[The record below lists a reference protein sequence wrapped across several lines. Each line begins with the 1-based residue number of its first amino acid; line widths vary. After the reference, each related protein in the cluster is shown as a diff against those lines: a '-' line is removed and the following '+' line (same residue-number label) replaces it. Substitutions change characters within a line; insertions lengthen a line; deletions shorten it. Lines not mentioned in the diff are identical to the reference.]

1 MSDDPAALDVLGVDN
16 ILLAVG
22 DLVVALGFYRDRLGL
37 PVKFQLPVIG
47 IACFRL
53 GPEEPG
59 LIVRAGAVHERSA
72 RETPRV
78 WLEVRDARAA
88 AVELVHRGV
97 TPLNEAF
104 EVATGWAVEVADPWG
119 NVIGLTDYT
128 KDPSR
133 ARPVRTAG

>member
-1 MSDDPAALDVLGVDN
+1 VTDETGALEVLGVDN
-16 ILLAVG
+16 VLLAVG
-22 DLVVALGFYRDRLGL
+22 DLEPAVGFYGDRLGL
-37 PVKFQLPVIG
+37 PLKFQLPEVG

-53 GPEEPG
+53 GAEEPG
-59 LIVRAGAVHERSA
+59 LVVRAGAVHPRDP

-88 AVELVHRGV
+88 AVELRDRGI
-97 TPLNEAF
+97 TPLTDAF

-128 KDPSR
+128 KEPER
-133 ARPVRTAG
+133 ARQA